1 MLPLPKWIGCFL
13 LLLFCL
19 SSSAQLSKP
28 DSLARVID
36 NHPANDTIKTLLMVN
51 LAKMLAYSDPSRG
64 MRVIDA
70 EMPIAEQLHYK
81 RGILEGYNVK
91 SSLYFLQGNLTQA
104 AAVGEDY
111 LQTATRF
118 SDKPNLIVANS
129 LLGIL
134 SSQSGNYAKAL
145 EYMLNSLKLAEE
157 VGDKNKLAALDQ
169 NLGNVYNDM
178 EDHDKAIDYYKQAI
192 ATIESILPK
201 MPVPPSPYNNIGS
214 VLIHQKKYKEALEY
228 LETGSR
234 ISQQTNNRRS
244 LAGAYTNLSDAW
256 HNLGDNDK
264 SFDYGTRALD
274 ISRALSD
281 KRSMANAM
289 INVGTALSEV
299 SANVLLTRHIDPKDR
314 YPMAV
319 GLLDSAIQLASS
331 LGDPVTREEAYK
343 YLGEI
348 SQREKDYPLALA
360 SMQAYEQ
367 LHDTIINNDNEKA
380 IIRKFIQYDYDKK
393 AAEIQLRQQI
403 TEGKLKEQEL
413 LSRDAEQQLKLN
425 QNQLT
430 LANKDRDLEKLTAQ
444 KEQVELSQEEQ
455 EKKNIQ
461 ALADQRERINSL
473 EIAGQRRLKYGLIA
487 GLLLIAAF
495 GVLLY
500 RQGVIRKNANLEL
513 TKINT
518 QLDEANRV
526 KARFFGII
534 SHDLRGPVANL
545 ISLVNLR
552 KEAPDLLDE
561 ERMSAGQQK
570 ITDTAV
576 NLLHVMEDIL
586 LWSKGQMVAFKPQTK
601 TLSIQQVFSELR
613 LLYPDNGRVRIIFC
627 DPRQLQLQTDEDYFK
642 TILRNLT
649 SNAIKAVHDRTDGMI
664 EWRAWK
670 EDRHICLAVTDNG
683 PGISTT
689 QRLALF
695 NDEADIGTRHGLG
708 LPLIRD
714 LTAAVDCEIRVD
726 TPAAGGT
733 TFTLLFPALPLPVSR
748 HASYEIGPDRARLR

>member
-1 MLPLPKWIGCFL
+1 MLPLPKWIACFL
-13 LLLFCL
+13 LLAL
-19 SSSAQLSKP
+19 SLPSRAQLSKP
-28 DSLARVID
+28 DSLAGVID
-36 NHPANDTIKTLLMVN
+36 RYPANDTTKTNLMVL

-64 MRVIDA
+64 MKVIDA
-70 EMPIAEQLHYK
+70 EIPIARQLHYK
-81 RGILEGYNVK
+81 KGILESYNVK
-91 SSLYFLQGNLTQA
+91 SSLYFLQGNLMQA
-104 AAVGEDY
+104 ETVGEEY

-118 SDKPNLIVANS
+118 NDKPNLIVANS

-145 EYMLNSLKLAEE
+145 EYMLSSLKLAEE

-178 EDHDKAIDYYKQAI
+178 EDYDKAFDYYKQAI
-192 ATIESILPK
+192 ATIESIVPR

-214 VLIHQKKYKEALEY
+214 VLIHQKRYKEALEY

-264 SFDYGTRALD
+264 SYEFGTRALD

-289 INVGTALSEV
+289 INAGTALSDV
-299 SANVLLTRHIDPKDR
+299 SDNVLRARHIDPKDR

-319 GLLDSAIQLASS
+319 GLLDSAIQLAAAI
-331 LGDPVTREEAYK
+331 GDPVTREEAYK

-348 SQREKDYPLALA
+348 SRREKDYPLALS
-360 SMQAYEQ
+360 SMEAYEE
-367 LHDTIINNDNEKA
+367 LHDTIINNDNEKT

-425 QNQLT
+425 QNELA
-430 LANKDRDLEKLTAQ
+430 LANKDRDLERLTAKQ
-444 KEQVELSQEEQ
+444 EQAELAREQQ

-461 ALADQRERINSL
+461 TLADQKDRINAL
-473 EIAGQRRLKYGLIA
+473 EIASQRRLKYGLIA
-487 GLLLIAAF
+487 GLLLIAAI

-500 RQGVIRKNANLEL
+500 RQGMIRKKANQKLTRANA
-513 TKINT
+513 

-545 ISLVNLR
+545 ISLIDLR
-552 KEAPDLLDE
+552 REAPDLLDE
-561 ERMSAGQQK
+561 DRMNVGRQK
-570 ITDTAV
+570 ITDTAG

-586 LWSKGQMVAFKPQTK
+586 LWSKGQMVAFKPQMK
-601 TLSIQQVFSELR
+601 TLFVDQVFSELR
-613 LLYPDNGRVRIIFC
+613 LLYPDNGRLRIIFC
-627 DPRQLQLQTDEDYFK
+627 DPRQLQLETDEDYLK

-649 SNAIKAVHDRTDGMI
+649 SNAIKAVHGRTDGMI

-670 EDRHICLAVTDNG
+670 EDHHVCLAVTDNG
-683 PGISTT
+683 PGIPTS
-689 QRLALF
+689 QRQALF
-695 NDEADIGTRHGLG
+695 NDEGDIGTRHGLG

-714 LTAAVDCEIRVD
+714 LTTAIHCEIQID
-726 TPAAGGT
+726 TPSGGGT
-733 TFTLLFPALPLPVSR
+733 TFTLLFPVFQAVSL
-748 HASYEIGPDRARLR
+748 S

>member
-1 MLPLPKWIGCFL
+1 MLPLPKWIACFL
-13 LLLFCL
+13 LLAL
-19 SSSAQLSKP
+19 SLPSRAQLSKP
-28 DSLARVID
+28 DSLAGVID
-36 NHPANDTIKTLLMVN
+36 RYPANDTTKTNLMVL

-64 MRVIDA
+64 MKVIDA
-70 EMPIAEQLHYK
+70 EIPIARQLHYK
-81 RGILEGYNVK
+81 KGILESYNVK
-91 SSLYFLQGNLTQA
+91 SSLYFLQGNLMQA
-104 AAVGEDY
+104 ETVGEEY

-118 SDKPNLIVANS
+118 NDKPNLIVANS

-145 EYMLNSLKLAEE
+145 EYMLSSLKLAEE

-178 EDHDKAIDYYKQAI
+178 EDYDKAI
-192 ATIESILPK
+192 ESIVPR

-214 VLIHQKKYKEALEY
+214 VLIHQKRYKEALEY

-264 SFDYGTRALD
+264 SYEFGTRALD

-289 INVGTALSEV
+289 INAGTALSDV
-299 SANVLLTRHIDPKDR
+299 SDNVLRARHIDPKDR

-319 GLLDSAIQLASS
+319 GLLDSAIQLAAAI
-331 LGDPVTREEAYK
+331 GDPVTREEAYK

-348 SQREKDYPLALA
+348 SRREKDYSLALS
-360 SMQAYEQ
+360 SMQAYEE
-367 LHDTIINNDNEKA
+367 LHDTIINNDNEKT

-425 QNQLT
+425 QNELA
-430 LANKDRDLEKLTAQ
+430 LANKDRDLERLTAKQ
-444 KEQVELSQEEQ
+444 EQAELAREQQ

-461 ALADQRERINSL
+461 TLADQKDRINAL
-473 EIAGQRRLKYGLIA
+473 EIASQRRLKYGLIA
-487 GLLLIAAF
+487 GLLLIAAI

-500 RQGVIRKNANLEL
+500 RQGMIRKKANQKLTRANA
-513 TKINT
+513 

-545 ISLVNLR
+545 ISLIDLR
-552 KEAPDLLDE
+552 REAPDLLDE
-561 ERMSAGQQK
+561 DRMNVGRQK
-570 ITDTAV
+570 ITDTAG

-586 LWSKGQMVAFKPQTK
+586 LWSKGQMVAFKPQMK
-601 TLSIQQVFSELR
+601 TLFVDQVFSELR
-613 LLYPDNGRVRIIFC
+613 LLYPDNGRLRIIFC
-627 DPRQLQLQTDEDYFK
+627 DPRQLQLETDEDYLK

-649 SNAIKAVHDRTDGMI
+649 SNAIKAVHGRTDGMI

-670 EDRHICLAVTDNG
+670 EDHHVCLAVTDNG
-683 PGISTT
+683 PGIPTS
-689 QRLALF
+689 QRQALF
-695 NDEADIGTRHGLG
+695 NDEGDIGTRHGLG

-714 LTAAVDCEIRVD
+714 LTTAIHCEIQID
-726 TPAAGGT
+726 TPAGGGT
-733 TFTLLFPALPLPVSR
+733 TFTLLFPVFQAVSL
-748 HASYEIGPDRARLR
+748 S